1 MRAFGL
7 LNLLTSRVV
16 KVIDLSTC
24 LMLAAIV
31 AIGGLELCAR
41 NIFNHSF
48 VWAHEVTILLANWV
62 YFLGI
67 CIVYERRGDVTV
79 GVVAAILKNSRLR
92 RFWSALC
99 EVVSAVVFATIAWYG
114 WELLKLQ
121 APFHT
126 TGLRIPNPAF
136 SAPAVIG
143 AAVLALLSV
152 RHAVA
157 DLLGEDEAPAASAL
171 V

>member
-31 AIGGLELCAR
+31 VIGGLELCAR

-62 YFLGI
+62 YFLGV
-67 CIVYERRGDVTV
+67 CIVYEQRGDVTV
-79 GVVAAILKNSRLR
+79 GVVSALLKNTRLR
-92 RFWSALC
+92 RLWAAACDVISAI
-99 EVVSAVVFATIAWYG
+99 VFATIAWYG

-143 AAVLALLSV
+143 AVVLALLSI
-152 RHAVA
+152 RHALA
-157 DLLGEDEAPAASAL
+157 DLLGEDEAQAVSAL

>member
-7 LNLLTSRVV
+7 LNLVTSRLVQ
-16 KVIDLSTC
+16 VIDVATC

-67 CIVYERRGDVTV
+67 CIVYEKRGDVTV
-79 GVVAAILKNSRLR
+79 GVVNAILRNARLR
-92 RFWSALC
+92 RAWSALC
-99 EVVSAVVFATIAWYG
+99 EIVSAAVFATIAWYG

-136 SAPAVIG
+136 SAPAVVG
-143 AAVLALLSV
+143 AAVLTLLSI

-157 DLLGEDEAPAASAL
+157 DLRGEDEAPAVS
-171 V
+171 VPV